1 MLAHSHTISPSTQ
14 SFIADQVT
22 IKLNQLSLSQQQEVL
37 DFIEFL
43 NQKNQS
49 RQSIWD
55 RIEER
60 MAQIPAEVLAE
71 LPADASENLDHY
83 LYGSPK
89 K

>member
-1 MLAHSHTISPSTQ
+1 MLAHSHTISPATQ
-14 SFIADQVT
+14 SPIADQVI

-43 NQKNQS
+43 GQKNQS

-55 RIEER
+55 KIEER
-60 MAQIPAEVLAE
+60 MAQVPAEVLAE

>member
-14 SFIADQVT
+14 SPIADQVI

-55 RIEER
+55 KIEER
-60 MAQIPAEVLAE
+60 MAQVPAEVLAE